1 MTRKMIRLLRS
12 SSRLIVMT
20 MIIGM
25 VAVGSGCKSKKK
37 AMEAAAA
44 EKARLEQEAELKRQQ
59 EEAARREAEERA
71 RREAEERARAEAAA
85 PRAKLEQYFSTIA
98 ANSGNVASANRSISE
113 ALTLFASDETPVLIV
128 ISESGGIKDYDRPT
142 TIKQYLEYLKDTG
155 KNVNR
160 IGNIQYDSAGKIT
173 ELELIK

>member
-1 MTRKMIRLLRS
+1 MTIKMIRLLRS

-20 MIIGM
+20 MILGM

-44 EKARLEQEAELKRQQ
+44 EKARLEQEAEMKRQQ
-59 EEAARREAEERA
+59 EEASRREAEERA
-71 RREAEERARAEAAA
+71 RREAEERAKAEAAA
-85 PRAKLEQYFSTIA
+85 PREKLEQYFRTIA
-98 ANSGNVASANRSISE
+98 GSNNAASANRSISE

-128 ISESGGIKDYDRPT
+128 ISESGGTKDYDRPT

-160 IGNIQYDSAGKIT
+160 IGNVQYDNTGKIT